1 MRMFGELYSRQLRDF
16 PDSSAALFVSNKQR
30 FHEYKHENFPVIGN
44 DQILTEWNLL
54 GDLPETVD
62 PEYLA
67 TLESRYGEEFPLFRS
82 IVSDRRYLL
91 SPRSSYVQDYCR
103 RFDDDYLTRVI
114 CHFFY
119 NVEEFFD
126 RFKPDLVLGFICVTL
141 LDYVTYQVAKQRGVK
156 VFNVRHT
163 RVGNRVVAEP
173 TLVDPSPEFSQA
185 FQDMKHSSA
194 VEALRHEIDALLATY
209 SGGDTKYEGTVAPS
223 KKPIHVPK
231 SGFRESLLNKL
242 GKHFKSML
250 FDDRNDP
257 YYIPRFDEFLNRR
270 LLSPLRA
277 RAMFHKFKEELVREE
292 DLGAL
297 KYAFFPLHT
306 EPEVSLLVY
315 GFPYLNQ
322 LELIRIIAMSLP
334 LDCVLLVKEHPWMV
348 GKRKNSYYRK
358 LLNIPRVKL
367 VSPEIKAREVIVN
380 SEIVTVISGS
390 VAIEAMCRRKPVV
403 TFGDSLVDVM
413 PSHMVVH
420 CKDLRSLHLDFNQL
434 KKTYAYSEEDVF
446 AFFATLLTRSCGINM
461 YSNLLDKKD
470 GHVPREQSK
479 HDDAEALFALILKN
493 YQDGQVGFGPN

>member
-1 MRMFGELYSRQLRDF
+1 MRMFGELYSRQLRQF
-16 PDSSAALFVSNKQR
+16 PQSSAALFVSNKQQ
-30 FHEYKHENFPVIGN
+30 FHESKHENFPEIGD
-44 DQILTEWNLL
+44 DQILTEWDLL
-54 GDLPETVD
+54 GTLPEIAD
-62 PEYLA
+62 SKYLT
-67 TLESRYGEEFPLFRS
+67 TLEGRYGEEFPVFRS

-91 SPRSSYVQDYCR
+91 STRSSYVQDYSR
-103 RFDDDYLTRVI
+103 RFDDDYLTRVV
-114 CHFFY
+114 CHFFLK
-119 NVEEFFD
+119 VEEFFD

-156 VFNVRHT
+156 VLNVRHT
-163 RVGNRVVAEP
+163 RVGNRVIAEP
-173 TLVDPSPEFSQA
+173 TLVDPSPEFTQA
-185 FQDMKHSSA
+185 FKDMKNSVA
-194 VEALRHEIDALLATY
+194 AEYLRHEIDVLLAAY
-209 SGGDTKYEGTVAPS
+209 NGDDTKYEGTVAPS
-223 KKPIHVPK
+223 KKPILVPK
-231 SGFRESLLNKL
+231 SGSRESLPKKL
-242 GKHFKSML
+242 VKHVKSIL
-250 FDDRNDP
+250 FDDRDDP
-257 YYIPRFDEFLNRR
+257 YYIQRVDEFINRR

-277 RAMFHKFKEELVREE
+277 RAMFNEFRDDLVQGE
-292 DLGAL
+292 DLDEL
-297 KYAFFPLHT
+297 QYAFFPLHT

-334 LDCVLLVKEHPWMV
+334 LNCVLLVKEHPWMV

-367 VSPEIKAREVIVN
+367 VSPELTARELIAN
-380 SEIVTVISGS
+380 SKMVTVISGS

-420 CKDLRSLHLDFNQL
+420 CNDLRSLHLDFNHVQ
-434 KKTYAYSEEDVF
+434 KNYAYSEDDVF

-493 YQDGQVGFGPN
+493 YQDGLVGFGSN